1 MSGGHGRKK
10 RVHEEEHENHERWAV
25 SYADMMTVLVGLFIV
40 LYAMSQVDQ
49 TKFEALR
56 GSLAA
61 GFGNASPTVLTGA
74 SGVMKDAGAVPD
86 SIKPAG
92 ADNPIAPVSELS
104 PEEKE
109 LAEAREEVERLKAMQ
124 AEIEAA
130 LATAGLPGQVTYGID
145 SRGLVIGL
153 IANDFFFD
161 SGSAALKPG
170 AQAVLDAAGPV
181 LAPLP
186 EELSVEGHADS
197 VPSSGRYA
205 TNWELSA
212 DRATQVL
219 RHLVEYDGI
228 PGGRI
233 SAVSYGDARPLADGG
248 ADPLAPNRR
257 VDIVVHSPSPES
269 VRALLPV
276 VIANG
281 GIAP

>member
-1 MSGGHGRKK
+1 MSAGRGRKK
-10 RVHEEEHENHERWAV
+10 AVHEEEQENHERWAV

-104 PEEKE
+104 PEAQNLKD
-109 LAEAREEVERLKAMQ
+109 ARDEVERLKQMQ
-124 AEIEAA
+124 AAIEAA
-130 LATAGLPGQVTYGID
+130 LAAAGLPDQVTFGID
-145 SRGLVIGL
+145 SRGLVLGL

-161 SGSAALKPG
+161 PGSAALKPG

-181 LAPLP
+181 LAGIP
-186 EELSVEGHADS
+186 EEVSVEGHADT

-219 RHLVEYDGI
+219 RRLVEYDGI
-228 PGGRI
+228 PGDRI
-233 SAVSYGDARPLADGG
+233 SAVSFGDARPMADVG

-257 VDIVVHSPSPES
+257 VDIVIHSPSPES

-276 VIANG
+276 VIENEG
-281 GIAP
+281 RAP